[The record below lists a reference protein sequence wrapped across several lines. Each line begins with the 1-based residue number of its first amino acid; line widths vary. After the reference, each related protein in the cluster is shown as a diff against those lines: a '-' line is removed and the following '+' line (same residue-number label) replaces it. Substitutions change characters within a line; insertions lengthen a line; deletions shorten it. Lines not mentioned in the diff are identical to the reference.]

1 MKQKYP
7 AADIDAL
14 DFLRQVLVFNPYFR
28 ITIKQALAHPLFAKV
43 RNEQKESTKGQQV
56 VLEFEKDDLNRE
68 RLRELILLE
77 CSYFRKKWKLSSKFI
92 LYCWFCI

>member
-28 ITIKQALAHPLFAKV
+28 ITIKQALAHPLYVTSRKSRLKV
-43 RNEQKESTKGQQV
+43 N
-56 VLEFEKDDLNRE
+56 
-68 RLRELILLE
+68 
-77 CSYFRKKWKLSSKFI
+77 KW
-92 LYCWFCI
+92 Y

>member
-7 AADIDAL
+7 AADTDAL

-43 RNEQKESTKGQQV
+43 RSEQKES
-56 VLEFEKDDLNRE
+56 
-68 RLRELILLE
+68 
-77 CSYFRKKWKLSSKFI
+77 SKA
-92 LYCWFCI
+92 